1 MRTKPITFPC
11 KIKSRVGKE
20 KATLTVSIG
29 SVSSIKDNV
38 QSAGYHFKVPTF
50 KLEGYYELYFK
61 STTLDKEIGWTWK
74 DMDKAYWDTWIP
86 KKSDIKIIT
95 RLNKEQKKQALDEL
109 WEDLQGAIQ
118 FTRDRNNARRRQ
130 KRLAQVNKT

>member
-1 MRTKPITFPC
+1 MFECWLSLKNDPF
-11 KIKSRVGKE
+11 
-20 KATLTVSIG
+20 
-29 SVSSIKDNV
+29 NF
-38 QSAGYHFKVPTF
+38 Q
-50 KLEGYYELYFK
+50 KLEGYMNLYFK

-86 KKSDIKIIT
+86 KKSDIKIVT

-109 WEDLQGAIQ
+109 WEDLQSSIQ

-130 KRLAQVNKT
+130 KRLDKQV

>member
-1 MRTKPITFPC
+1 M
-11 KIKSRVGKE
+11 
-20 KATLTVSIG
+20 
-29 SVSSIKDNV
+29 N
-38 QSAGYHFKVPTF
+38 
-50 KLEGYYELYFK
+50 LYFK

-74 DMDKAYWDTWIP
+74 DMDKAYWNTWIP
-86 KKSDIKIIT
+86 KKSDIKIVT
-95 RLNKEQKKQALDEL
+95 RLNKEQKKEALDEL